1 MYKVNLMQASYYFF
15 YLFYHKILHYKVKL
29 TKEPRQLKK
38 GLRIFKTKVLSR
50 AGLFDV
56 PFHYPEAL
64 DKTEMPSSIFFIQLK
79 L

>member
-1 MYKVNLMQASYYFF
+1 MYKVHLIRASYCFY
-15 YLFYHKILHYKVKL
+15 YLFYHKILHYKVKPK
-29 TKEPRQLKK
+29 KEHSQLRK
-38 GLRIFKTKVLSR
+38 GFRIFKTKVLSK

-64 DKTEMPSSIFFIQLK
+64 YETDTPPSIFFIQLK